1 MSDTSHPDNS
11 RDDVGDLPTVATAQG
26 EIVVSVQPEGL
37 LISGDA
43 GDIEAYIDRIR
54 GVTGR
59 VSVVIEA
66 LHSETIPG

>member
-1 MSDTSHPDNS
+1 VSDTSHPDNS
-11 RDDVGDLPTVATAQG
+11 IDDLGDLPTGMAAQG

-43 GDIEAYIDRIR
+43 GDVEAYIDRIR